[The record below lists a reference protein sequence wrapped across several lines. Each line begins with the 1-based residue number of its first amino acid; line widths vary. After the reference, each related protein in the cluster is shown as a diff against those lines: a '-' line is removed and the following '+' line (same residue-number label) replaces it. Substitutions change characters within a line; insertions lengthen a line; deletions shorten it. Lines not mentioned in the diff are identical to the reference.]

1 MDKATEEVAPLVPET
16 EKDADE
22 VEAEVPPEAA
32 ATEKTGDEASRS
44 WFAMPEVVTGLFG
57 NAGATTEPYPMVDT
71 STTTASF
78 GNDVQKTA
86 EMVAKDLESVSEGVT
101 KNVALVGEEIG
112 KGWVGLHN
120 FIDGVLNEN
129 SLSQSER
136 VRAQFLARFPDLKEE
151 DVVDSFNCSLVQKYR
166 CYHNSGT
173 PERQYTFDGT
183 LYVTITSAAFWAED
197 DEAGFG
203 NANFPVVLKF
213 SAVEKIQRGQP
224 GMLRLLL
231 NSKASFVFNSFES
244 ETHYMGAISM
254 LEHMIESTRSAASQ
268 PTGEERSAKDD
279 GGEDTGVEKAADEQE
294 KEIAPEPEKAAAR
307 RTSETDKKK
316 KKGKK

>member
-1 MDKATEEVAPLVPET
+1 MDKATEEVAPIVPEA

-22 VEAEVPPEAA
+22 AQTEIPSEAA
-32 ATEKTGDEASRS
+32 GTGKPNDEASSS

-57 NAGATTEPYPMVDT
+57 SAGATRESFPMMDT

-86 EMVAKDLESVSEGVT
+86 QMMAKDLESVSEGVT

-112 KGWVGLHN
+112 KGWAGLHS

-129 SLSQSER
+129 SLSQSEK
-136 VRAQFLARFPDLKEE
+136 VREQFLARFPDLKEE
-151 DVVDSFNCSLVQKYR
+151 EVVDSFNCSLVQKYR

-203 NANFPVVLKF
+203 SANFPVVLRF
-213 SAVEKIQRGQP
+213 NAVEKVQRGQP

-244 ETHYMGAISM
+244 ENHYMGAISM
-254 LEHMIESTRSAASQ
+254 LEHMIESTRSVASQ
-268 PTGEERSAKDD
+268 PTGEELSARD
-279 GGEDTGVEKAADEQE
+279 GRGEDAGEEKAPDEQE
-294 KEIAPEPEKAAAR
+294 KTLATEPEKAAAP
-307 RTSETDKKK
+307 RTSESDKKK
-316 KKGKK
+316 TTGEI

>member
-1 MDKATEEVAPLVPET
+1 MDKATEEIAPET
-16 EKDADE
+16 NKDVDQAQ
-22 VEAEVPPEAA
+22 AEVPPEAA
-32 ATEKTGDEASRS
+32 ATENTADEASSS
-44 WFAMPEVVTGLFG
+44 WFAMPEVVTGLFST
-57 NAGATTEPYPMVDT
+57 AGASTESYPMVDT

-86 EMVAKDLESVSEGVT
+86 EIVAKDLESVSQGVT
-101 KNVALVGEEIG
+101 KNVALVGEELG

-136 VRAQFLARFPDLKEE
+136 VRAQFLARFPDLKDE

-173 PERQYTFDGT
+173 PEKHYTFDGT

-203 NANFPVVLKF
+203 SANFPVVLKF
-213 SAVEKIQRGQP
+213 NAVEKIQRGQP

-268 PTGEERSAKDD
+268 PTGEEDSAKDD
-279 GGEDTGVEKAADEQE
+279 GGEGTGVEKEAEEQP
-294 KEIAPEPEKAAAR
+294 KKVATEPEKAAAPEA
-307 RTSETDKKK
+307 SVSAKNK
-316 KKGKK
+316 KKGKN